1 MARCCTSNVLPAA
14 KRNRI
19 NMRFRDYTIRLIVD
33 NVLNNAN
40 VIMMAVLGLC
50 IFAISCIKLHL
61 PEPWIESDNAD
72 SINEVLVNLSYSY
85 IAGFVFYV
93 FTVALPQMLLKRR
106 MRTAIAVKIRT
117 ISTKYKSCLSS
128 VVPVLDRKT
137 FDYSEDNFVKS
148 FSGISYM
155 NKCSLSDLNLVN
167 ATIIDYVIEQHQ
179 VCLTLIAQLLEY
191 RDLLNSDT
199 IALLEKMRESDYE
212 NVLLAFRKCIKPP
225 LSLDK
230 PSEREK
236 LAKAIYKQYER
247 SCKLSVD

>member
-1 MARCCTSNVLPAA
+1 
-14 KRNRI
+14 
-19 NMRFRDYTIRLIVD
+19 
-33 NVLNNAN
+33 
-40 VIMMAVLGLC
+40 
-50 IFAISCIKLHL
+50 
-61 PEPWIESDNAD
+61 
-72 SINEVLVNLSYSY
+72 
-85 IAGFVFYV
+85 
-93 FTVALPQMLLKRR
+93 

-128 VVPVLDRKT
+128 VVPVLDRNT

-212 NVLLAFRKCIKPP
+212 NVHLAFRKCIKH
-225 LSLDK
+225 
-230 PSEREK
+230 
-236 LAKAIYKQYER
+236 
-247 SCKLSVD
+247 

>member
-1 MARCCTSNVLPAA
+1 M
-14 KRNRI
+14 K
-19 NMRFRDYTIRLIVD
+19 IREIVD
-33 NVLNNAN
+33 YALDKAN
-40 VIMMAVLGLC
+40 QIMMAVLGLC

-93 FTVALPQMLLKRR
+93 STVSLPHVLLKRR
-106 MRTAIAVKIRT
+106 MRTAIKEKIRT
-117 ISTKYKSCLSS
+117 IYSKYKSCLRS
-128 VVPVLDRKT
+128 VIPVQNQNT
-137 FDYSEDNFVKS
+137 FDYSENNFVKT

-155 NKCSLSDLNLVN
+155 NKCSLSELNLVN

-179 VCLTLIAQLLEY
+179 ICLTLIAQLLEY
-191 RDLLNSDT
+191 RDLLSSDT

-225 LSLDK
+225 FSLDK

-236 LAKAIYKQYER
+236 LAIVIYEQYER
-247 SCKLSVD
+247 SCKLSVG

>member
-1 MARCCTSNVLPAA
+1 
-14 KRNRI
+14 
-19 NMRFRDYTIRLIVD
+19 
-33 NVLNNAN
+33 
-40 VIMMAVLGLC
+40 
-50 IFAISCIKLHL
+50 
-61 PEPWIESDNAD
+61 
-72 SINEVLVNLSYSY
+72 
-85 IAGFVFYV
+85 
-93 FTVALPQMLLKRR
+93 
-106 MRTAIAVKIRT
+106 
-117 ISTKYKSCLSS
+117 
-128 VVPVLDRKT
+128 
-137 FDYSEDNFVKS
+137 
-148 FSGISYM
+148 M

-191 RDLLNSDT
+191 RDLLNSDM

-236 LAKAIYKQYER
+236 LAKAIYEQYER